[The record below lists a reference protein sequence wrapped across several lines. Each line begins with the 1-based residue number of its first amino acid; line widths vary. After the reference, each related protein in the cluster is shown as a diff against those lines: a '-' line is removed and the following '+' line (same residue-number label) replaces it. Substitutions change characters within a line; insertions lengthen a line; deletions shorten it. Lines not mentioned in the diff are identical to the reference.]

1 MLDLSRFERAV
12 GTPVGG
18 ILGLDV
24 LEGLAVSIDYPGRRL
39 RIGASGTLGI
49 AAGRLPLERRE
60 DLIGIEVG
68 TLGGDVSLLV
78 DTGMTGALALDEAE
92 ARARGIEADPSR
104 APEWRVGIGGGK
116 ASPMARIPWVR
127 AGDRWVPSLDTVLE
141 RPAGSFA
148 GAIGSGFLRFF
159 EVVIDLGNNT
169 LQLGDGAPPMNEMN
183 PNNATGM
190 RFDFRYDFTAEGW
203 RVEAVR
209 PGSPADRAGI
219 RAGDVVLEIEG
230 EAVRRRDVRNIRDAL
245 AMSSGEMRLRIA
257 GAGGPLARTLIKIDV
272 EPPPSRSC
280 LLRSGVPQA
289 PTPALHWPRGPRAQ
303 CCACGGARRLRVAP
317 RIGGRIQ
324 GARAADAVALR
335 TDADKKA
342 DLEKKAALEQKIA
355 NHRNDLALRFEYAR
369 LLHWEGSTAT
379 RNRPSAAR
387 RSSSSCARRI
397 PMIRG
402 FLPIAGAR
410 GSSRPSAPSR
420 IGGKVRSPT
429 RR

>member
-1 MLDLSRFERAV
+1 MTRIFTSWIVGIAPILGVAAILGIAGTGCTLPPPRAAAVHVSADAPVVIPSRFVNRLVLVDAAIDGVPVAPFLLDTGSDVSVIDQRTRGNFLLRPESSAIARGAGGTVSAGFVRGRTFDAGPLHVDSPVFLVLDLSRFERAV

-60 DLIGIEVG
+60 NLIGIEVG

-257 GAGGPLARTLIKIDV
+257 GAGGPLARTLIK
-272 EPPPSRSC
+272 
-280 LLRSGVPQA
+280 
-289 PTPALHWPRGPRAQ
+289 
-303 CCACGGARRLRVAP
+303 
-317 RIGGRIQ
+317 
-324 GARAADAVALR
+324 
-335 TDADKKA
+335 
-342 DLEKKAALEQKIA
+342 
-355 NHRNDLALRFEYAR
+355 N
-369 LLHWEGSTAT
+369 
-379 RNRPSAAR
+379 
-387 RSSSSCARRI
+387 
-397 PMIRG
+397 
-402 FLPIAGAR
+402 
-410 GSSRPSAPSR
+410 
-420 IGGKVRSPT
+420 
-429 RR
+429 